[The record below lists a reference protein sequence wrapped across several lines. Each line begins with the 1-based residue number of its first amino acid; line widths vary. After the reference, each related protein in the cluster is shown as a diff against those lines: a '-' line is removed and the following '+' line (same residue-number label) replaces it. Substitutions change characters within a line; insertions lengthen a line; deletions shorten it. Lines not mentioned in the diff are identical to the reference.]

1 MKMKDVGKEPKI
13 IFCLYKQLPRPV
25 WFPEKVCEDCPLFEK
40 CKDALN
46 KEQKLL
52 KNFKQNQ

>member
-1 MKMKDVGKEPKI
+1 MRESVKEPKI

-40 CKDALN
+40 CKDALS